1 MNSKNGNSRVEFD
14 KINNIDKFLEKLENN
29 PKLLDNLSEKRLDIL
44 INYYSDVT
52 QKNEEKLIALRKKV
66 ENN

>member
-1 MNSKNGNSRVEFD
+1 MSSKNGNSRVEFD